1 MGVECD
7 PLVLRRDFAGG
18 EVEAVDIG
26 CPAGATSGLKI
37 PQGGHAHSPR
47 GRIHQQL

>member
-26 CPAGATSGLKI
+26 CPAGAIDDAIGLDR
-37 PQGGHAHSPR
+37 P
-47 GRIHQQL
+47 L